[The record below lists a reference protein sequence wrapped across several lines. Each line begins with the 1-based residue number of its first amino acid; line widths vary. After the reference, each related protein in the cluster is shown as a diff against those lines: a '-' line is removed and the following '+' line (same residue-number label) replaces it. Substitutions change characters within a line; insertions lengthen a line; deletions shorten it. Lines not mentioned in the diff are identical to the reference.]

1 MFFYSKFRSAIMQID
16 IINHIHREN
25 IVEFKTTVFKRQW
38 NILIL
43 ITDGEYSIQLENRRN
58 PIVLKAGDIAFIP
71 SNTHFERAV
80 VSAPVSYYH
89 IAFYSQ
95 SDHPF
100 YLSTSAGKINMP
112 EAQLASI
119 FKSVEYA
126 FLLPNNKE
134 LITHLIE
141 RIFVENYMFGKS
153 KRRTLQPFSEE
164 ITSTINYM
172 NRNLSKKIDID
183 ELAARVYL
191 SHSGLIWK
199 FKKELDT
206 TPLQYLNMLR
216 LRYSKQLL
224 LSHAYSITQISEMC
238 GYSNP
243 YYFTNMF
250 HKYAGMSPTE
260 YRAFYLKSNS

>member
-1 MFFYSKFRSAIMQID
+1 MQID
-16 IINHIHREN
+16 LINHIHREN
-25 IVEFKTTVFKRQW
+25 ISEFKMTSLKRQW
-38 NILIL
+38 NILVFV
-43 ITDGEYSIQLENRRN
+43 TDGEYSIEFEGRK
-58 PIVLKAGDIAFIP
+58 PIILKAGEIVFIP
-71 SNTHFERAV
+71 ANTQIERTAL
-80 VSAPVSYYH
+80 SPVSYYH
-89 IAFYSQ
+89 IMFYSQ

-100 YLSTSAGKINMP
+100 YLSTRAGRLSMP
-112 EAQLASI
+112 KEQLDSL
-119 FKSVEYA
+119 FKSMEYA

-141 RIFVENYMFGKS
+141 RVFVENYLFGKS
-153 KRRTLQPFSEE
+153 KKKTLQPFSEE

-172 NRNLSKKIDID
+172 NRNLDKKIDID

-206 TPLQYLNMLR
+206 TPVQYLNMLR

-224 LSHAYSITQISEMC
+224 LNHAYSVTQISEMC
-238 GYSNP
+238 GFSNP
-243 YYFTNMF
+243 FYFANLF

-260 YRAFYLKSNS
+260 YRKLHLKQ